1 MARNQSE
8 SDPKKDKLMKAEV
21 TTIVEKAAEKAE
33 LGMHASIRT
42 VLTEENAEAA
52 IPSSLMWRTLAKA
65 FTLLAQSFDNCPSRR
80 RAEKR
85 DEWKPP
91 KRSRVRGDG
100 MMALMLRH
108 ISGKRDF
115 DLFATPLTDERLFS
129 QENLQAILSS
139 FSARRLSPAIQ
150 ERLSEVDSPMHF
162 YDVSLDLLFDVII
175 QRGFPHARLEDA
187 ILEVLSHRHD
197 YKDDDAMQ
205 AWMRDN
211 LLHVK
216 YDLSA
221 AGTLV
226 VGETVPMMDE
236 QILVSLDDGL
246 EPKSLRS
253 LLPSG
258 GSRPLVIL
266 AGSWT

>member
-21 TTIVEKAAEKAE
+21 TTIVEKAAEKAAEKAE
-33 LGMHASIRT
+33 LSTQAAEKASIST
-42 VLTEENAEAA
+42 GLTEKNAETKAEESKPWGPVA
-52 IPSSLMWRTLAKA
+52 KPRRGGGLA
-65 FTLLAQSFDNCPSRR
+65 F
-80 RAEKR
+80 
-85 DEWKPP
+85 
-91 KRSRVRGDG
+91 
-100 MMALMLRH
+100 MLRH